1 MMELKI
7 ASRTIEDESG
17 RTRRFH
23 YALLIDQIESGH
35 FACEDYGV
43 SICEEGGDR
52 TAVPGITTNATRID
66 ELITL
71 LVEHKVGP
79 TTLAD
84 VVADWL

>member
-1 MMELKI
+1 MELKI
-7 ASRTIEDESG
+7 ASRILEDELG
-17 RTRRFH
+17 RERRFQ
-23 YALLIDQIESGH
+23 YALLIDQVESGR
-35 FACEDYGV
+35 FSCEDYGV
-43 SICEEGGDR
+43 SVREEGGDYV
-52 TAVPGITTNATRID
+52 ALPGITTSAMRID